1 MPSWR
6 RYIFS
11 VFHPIK
17 QAYGD
22 ASTNAIGVTIAAMVE
37 SVGGGMVEEF
47 RQELTLLRER
57 LTKLAN
63 DLGVKLGAN

>member
-1 MPSWR
+1 
-6 RYIFS
+6 
-11 VFHPIK
+11 
-17 QAYGD
+17 
-22 ASTNAIGVTIAAMVE
+22 MVE